1 MILFSF
7 IIPVY
12 NVDKYLGVCLNSV
25 ISQTYT
31 NWEAILINDGSEDNS
46 AKICDKYSVMD
57 ERIKVF
63 HRKNEGS
70 LMARR
75 FGMNQAQGQYFLFI
89 DSDDIINS
97 KLLEKAND
105 IIQKTHS
112 DMIVYRFQHFG
123 KYINRNS
130 PIVFKD
136 GTIIGEDAI
145 NKERLWKKIISGN
158 QLNNLCI
165 KIVNRYIID
174 FDTDYQQFAFMK
186 SGTDLMQS
194 MALIDNAEK
203 IYFLN
208 DILYYYRYNEKG
220 ISSTKTKITDTNCL
234 KMHMKTREMILD
246 HKLYYLKKNGY
257 DTIENLQMF
266 YKYNFISKMIQ
277 ITEWISKIKKHNNKI
292 TIIKLALTEQALDDG
307 KKYLNPNM
315 FSGIYRKMYKQY
327 ISGSSKLYITIF
339 LQATY
344 INLLTE
350 ISLLYGKINNITRK
364 NINNQ

>member
-12 NVDKYLGVCLNSV
+12 NVDKYLGPCLDSV
-25 ISQTYT
+25 ISQTYA
-31 NWEAILINDGSEDNS
+31 NWEAILIDDGSKDNS
-46 AKICDKYSVMD
+46 AIICDEYSAMD
-57 ERIKVF
+57 DRIKVF

-75 FGMNQAQGQYFLFI
+75 FGINQAQGQYFLFI
-89 DSDDIINS
+89 DSDDIINR

-105 IIQKTHS
+105 VIQKTHS

-136 GTIIGEDAI
+136 GTIIGEDGRS
-145 NKERLWKKIISGN
+145 KEWLWKKIISGN

-165 KIVNRYIID
+165 KIVNRCIID
-174 FDTDYQQFAFMK
+174 FDTDYQRYAFMK

-194 MALIDNAEK
+194 MVLIDNARK
-203 IYFLN
+203 IYFLD

-220 ISSTKTKITDTNCL
+220 ISSTKTKITDINCL

-246 HKLYYLKKNGY
+246 RKLYYLKKNGY

-266 YKYNFISKMIQ
+266 YRFNFISKIIQ
-277 ITEWISKIKKHNNKI
+277 ITEWISKIKKSNKRI
-292 TIIKLALTEQALDDG
+292 SIIKLALTEQALDDG
-307 KKYLNPNM
+307 KKYLNPQM

-327 ISGSSKLYITIF
+327 TSGNSKLYTTIF
-339 LQATY
+339 LQTTY
-344 INLLTE
+344 MKVLSK
-350 ISLLYGKINNITRK
+350 ISFLYGKINNIK
-364 NINNQ
+364 ESKI

>member
-1 MILFSF
+1 
-7 IIPVY
+7 
-12 NVDKYLGVCLNSV
+12 
-25 ISQTYT
+25 
-31 NWEAILINDGSEDNS
+31 
-46 AKICDKYSVMD
+46 
-57 ERIKVF
+57 
-63 HRKNEGS
+63 
-70 LMARR
+70 
-75 FGMNQAQGQYFLFI
+75 
-89 DSDDIINS
+89 
-97 KLLEKAND
+97 
-105 IIQKTHS
+105 
-112 DMIVYRFQHFG
+112 
-123 KYINRNS
+123 
-130 PIVFKD
+130 
-136 GTIIGEDAI
+136 
-145 NKERLWKKIISGN
+145 
-158 QLNNLCI
+158 
-165 KIVNRYIID
+165 
-174 FDTDYQQFAFMK
+174 
-186 SGTDLMQS
+186 
-194 MALIDNAEK
+194 
-203 IYFLN
+203 
-208 DILYYYRYNEKG
+208 
-220 ISSTKTKITDTNCL
+220 
-234 KMHMKTREMILD
+234 MKTREMILD